1 MEKKRKEAC
10 FTTGHTRQVYNCK
23 VTDSQCNL
31 QESGVKSMNVVL
43 REVGRIPACSRSGE
57 LSLLHIIG
65 KAKGGSR

>member
-1 MEKKRKEAC
+1 MERKRKEAC

-23 VTDSQCNL
+23 VTDYQSNL
-31 QESGVKSMNVVL
+31 QEGGAKCMNVVL
-43 REVGRIPACSRSGE
+43 REVGRIPACSRNGK